1 MKKVKVIFALAGVAL
16 VGMLTCIVMFL
27 VLPSANGDS
36 ETVLTEEELR
46 AQQEAEEEA
55 ALEEEAKQE
64 VERFQTE
71 YGVEVSFEDMLEQV
85 KIRKDYEKKYD
96 KTYRLEEVFLAD
108 YPSDPDA
115 GDEGEDAYFS
125 ILDQIQAYVDKYN
138 IDESR
143 YASMTAEEELEALE
157 VEYGKLDVSTT
168 EPENAEPEENVVP
181 EESTEEVMEGE
192 SAAGQTG
199 GDEAE

>member
-85 KIRKDYEKKYD
+85 
-96 KTYRLEEVFLAD
+96 
-108 YPSDPDA
+108 
-115 GDEGEDAYFS
+115 
-125 ILDQIQAYVDKYN
+125 
-138 IDESR
+138 
-143 YASMTAEEELEALE
+143 
-157 VEYGKLDVSTT
+157 
-168 EPENAEPEENVVP
+168 
-181 EESTEEVMEGE
+181 
-192 SAAGQTG
+192 
-199 GDEAE
+199 

>member
-1 MKKVKVIFALAGVAL
+1 MKKVKVIFALAGMAL
-16 VGMLTCIVMFL
+16 VGMLACIAMFL
-27 VLPSANGDS
+27 VLPSTNGNS

-55 ALEEEAKQE
+55 ALEEEARQE
-64 VERFQTE
+64 VKRFQTE
-71 YGVEVSFEDMLEQV
+71 YGVEISFEDMLEQV

-96 KTYRLEEVFLAD
+96 GTYQLEEVFLAD

-143 YASMTAEEELEALE
+143 YASMTAEEELAALE
-157 VEYGKLDVSTT
+157 VEYGKLEASTT
-168 EPENAEPEENVVP
+168 DQENAEPEENAVS
-181 EESTEEVMEGE
+181 EENTEEVIEGDGV
-192 SAAGQTG
+192 AGQTG
-199 GDEAE
+199 GDEVE

>member
-16 VGMLTCIVMFL
+16 VGMVACIVMFL
-27 VLPSANGDS
+27 VLPASNGGS
-36 ETVLTEEELR
+36 EVGLTEEELR
-46 AQQEAEEEA
+46 AQKEAEEEA
-55 ALEEEAKQE
+55 ALEEEARQE

-71 YGVEVSFEDMLEQV
+71 YGVEISFEDMLEQV
-85 KIRKDYEKKYD
+85 KIRKDYEKKYER
-96 KTYRLEEVFLAD
+96 TYRLEEVFLAD

-125 ILDQIQAYVDKYN
+125 ILDQIQEYVDKYN

-143 YASMTAEEELEALE
+143 YASMTAEEELAALE
-157 VEYGKLDVSTT
+157 VEYGKLEASTT
-168 EPENAEPEENVVP
+168 EPETTEPEEGVVP
-181 EESTEEVMEGE
+181 EENAEEAIEGDD
-192 SAAGQTG
+192 AAEQTG

>member
-108 YPSDPDA
+108 YPSDPDT

-157 VEYGKLDVSTT
+157 VEYGKLDASTT